1 MTNKQRQS
9 GAVSLFIV
17 IFSALLIVTIVTAF
31 VRIMLQDQQQA
42 TTTDLA
48 KSAMDSAQAGVE
60 DVKRALVEYYKIKD
74 TCPPS
79 GNVRCDTLKNVLVAA
94 DDNQNNFDANGWTKG
109 CDVTHRAG
117 ITAEDGEVPVKTN
130 DKDTAL
136 DQAYTCVK
144 VLMNP
149 DDYLGTKDSQVIH
162 LKSKNNAEFD
172 QVKIQWYVQ
181 QDDLPL
187 DLPPET
193 GSSYVLPDVWPA
205 KRPQVLRAQLLQYGD
220 DFAVTDFDG
229 TAGNNNPHN
238 STLFLVPSSL
248 QGANFG
254 SFSTDFRKSSTSSS
268 LQRVECK
275 TPPARG
281 GYACE
286 VTLDLPSLGDAGTPR
301 NAYLKIDQLY
311 ASGNKNFLVTMLKSG
326 SPDPVKLSDVQVVV
340 DSTGRANDIFK
351 RIRSR
356 VDIASGVPAPGAA
369 VDVTRSFCK
378 EFMVTESAAYSGEHP
393 NECPKI
399 PVATTP

>member
-1 MTNKQRQS
+1 
-9 GAVSLFIV
+9 
-17 IFSALLIVTIVTAF
+17 
-31 VRIMLQDQQQA
+31 
-42 TTTDLA
+42 
-48 KSAMDSAQAGVE
+48 MDSAQAGVE

-187 DLPPET
+187 DLPQKRDRAMSYQMCGPLSALKSCERSCCST
-193 GSSYVLPDVWPA
+193 GMT
-205 KRPQVLRAQLLQYGD
+205 LL
-220 DFAVTDFDG
+220 TDFDG

-275 TPPARG
+275 TRLLVAATRN
-281 GYACE
+281 E

-311 ASGNKNFLVTMLKSG
+311 ASGNKNF
-326 SPDPVKLSDVQVVV
+326 
-340 DSTGRANDIFK
+340 
-351 RIRSR
+351 
-356 VDIASGVPAPGAA
+356 
-369 VDVTRSFCK
+369 
-378 EFMVTESAAYSGEHP
+378 
-393 NECPKI
+393 
-399 PVATTP
+399 